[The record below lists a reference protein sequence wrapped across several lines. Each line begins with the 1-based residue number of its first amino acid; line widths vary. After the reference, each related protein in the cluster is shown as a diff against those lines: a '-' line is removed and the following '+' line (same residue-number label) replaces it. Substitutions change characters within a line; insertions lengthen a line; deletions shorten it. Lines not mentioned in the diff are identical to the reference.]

1 MSSNTSFL
9 SQIRKGSTSKASR
22 VVNQLQ
28 KEIGK
33 INTQNV
39 VIEDEGL
46 TDVGA
51 TSKGR
56 LLTESGKLIYTRKII
71 TNPTHKVPVE
81 PDGKLLTFWI
91 KANHT
96 GLFLKDSSRY
106 NPTPDDYKGNF
117 NYPLRIKSNN
127 NRHFCLVDSQG
138 LDLGYLGKKNGV
150 NSVTAWQLN
159 GVDESA
165 QVDDNPIIRVKDT
178 TTGISIAAW
187 VKFLDF
193 APHNGVERRI
203 LAKSDNA
210 TNGYALFVTPEQKI
224 VFSVQFKGVEYKTI
238 NTTQIVL
245 HNTWN
250 LIVATFTSTLGSES
264 AKVYV
269 NGNLGTNEY
278 YAQPVT
284 YPDINSFPNTRLQL
298 FTNGIKTLINHFDQD
313 VPPPWDFDT
322 GNLKGMV
329 RDVKIWREKVLT
341 QQEITNYNNNKVSIS
356 NLALGQSH
364 IAGFVWSQSVLD
376 STSSFTSTS
385 FTNTS
390 FNL

>member
-9 SQIRKGSTSKASR
+9 SQIRKGSSSKASR
-22 VVNQLQ
+22 VVNTLQ

-56 LLTESGKLIYTRKII
+56 LIAESGKLIYTRKIT

-81 PDGKLLTFWI
+81 PDGKLLTLWI

-96 GLFLKDSSRY
+96 GLYLRDSSKY
-106 NPTPDDYKGNF
+106 NPTPDDYQGNF

-127 NRHFCLVDSQG
+127 NRHFCLVDSGAG
-138 LDLGYLGKKNGV
+138 LNLGYLGQHNGV
-150 NSVTAWQLN
+150 NSVTAWSLN
-159 GVDESA
+159 GTDESA

-178 TTGISIAAW
+178 TVGLSIAVW
-187 VKFLDF
+187 VKISSFTT
-193 APHNGVERRI
+193 HNGVERRI

-210 TNGYALFVTPEQKI
+210 TNGYVLFVTSNNKI
-224 VFSVQFKGVEYKTI
+224 AFAVNFGGTEYKVETPAGL
-238 NTTQIVL
+238 NTT
-245 HNTWN
+245 TWYH
-250 LIVATFTSTLGSES
+250 IVATFKSTVTRE
-264 AKVYV
+264 AKIYLNGTLSTTAYV
-269 NGNLGTNEY
+269 GTVEY
-278 YAQPVT
+278 PN
-284 YPDINSFPNTRLQL
+284 INSFPNTRLQL
-298 FTNGIKTLINHFDQD
+298 FTNGIKTLINHLEQD

-322 GNLKGMV
+322 GNFSGLV
-329 RDVKIWREKVLT
+329 REVRIWREKVLT
-341 QQEITNYNNNKVSIS
+341 QQEVTNYYTNKVSITS

-364 IAGFVWSQSVLD
+364 IAGFVWSPSVLD
-376 STSSFTSTS
+376 SLSSFTSAS